1 MLGRGA
7 TRLLGAWRAAS
18 SSTTTMG
25 RSPMSDWVAVNGM
38 LGSPYTR
45 KLMSALRYKHV
56 PFTFHHLMPG
66 NVMGDWEDRGFAH
79 IKPKVK
85 C

>member
-1 MLGRGA
+1 MTML
-7 TRLLGAWRAAS
+7 TSRLLRPGPILLLQRPASTAAWVSVHGA
-18 SSTTTMG
+18 
-25 RSPMSDWVAVNGM
+25 N
-38 LGSPYTR
+38 GSPYTR

-66 NVMGDWEDRGFAH
+66 NVMGDWEDRGFGH
-79 IKPKVK
+79 IKPKVQ